1 MLFVYNILNK
11 EGYRKIAQN
20 IKLSYTTAYSVNCRE
35 EEFLMEKIW
44 LDHYEPGV
52 PHTIDY
58 PAQSLYQLFLKATET
73 YSEKPAVY
81 FMGRELTYA
90 ELASQVNSMASAL
103 AELGV
108 KKGDR
113 VAIHLPNSTQF
124 PIAFFAAHALGAIVV
139 PCNPLYVAREMEYQ
153 LKDSGAETII
163 TLTRFYEMIKGIQ
176 PNTNLNNIIVSNIKD
191 YFPGFLS
198 FLYTVA
204 KEKKEGDRVKVAPE
218 DLSFTGL
225 INKHS
230 GKKPPAVDVGPHDRA
245 VFLYTGGTTGVSKGA
260 VLQHRNLVANCFQ
273 VKSWCTDYRDGQ
285 EVVLGVLPF
294 FHSYGLSTIL
304 NLGLLNGAKLVLL
317 PRFVL
322 EDVLK
327 TIDKQK
333 PTLFPGV
340 PTIYVAINNSA
351 NVHKYDLQSIRI
363 CISGAAPLPVEVQQQ
378 FEKNTG
384 GRLVEG
390 YGLSETSPVTHA
402 NPVYGKRKPG
412 SIGLPMPDTEFKIV
426 DVETGEKELPIGEV
440 GEICLR
446 GPQVMEGYLNMPDE
460 NANSLR
466 DGWFYTGDIGK
477 ADDEGYAYIVDRKKD
492 MVIAGGFNIYP
503 RDVEEVLYTHPKI
516 MEAAVAGINDP
527 YRGETLKAYI
537 VLKEGDSMTEE
548 EVTEY
553 CKANLAA
560 YKVPKLVEFRDELPK
575 TMIGKILR
583 RTLREEEEKK
593 SSL

>member
-1 MLFVYNILNK
+1 MD
-11 EGYRKIAQN
+11 
-20 IKLSYTTAYSVNCRE
+20 KLWLKSYE
-35 EEFLMEKIW
+35 Q
-44 LDHYEPGV
+44 GV
-52 PHTIDY
+52 PHSIKY
-58 PAQSLYQLFLKATET
+58 PSLSLFELFSKSAET
-73 YSEKPAVY
+73 YKDLSAVH
-81 FMGRELTYA
+81 FMGHELTYVTLKK
-90 ELASQVNSMASAL
+90 EVDGLACALSA
-103 AELGV
+103 LGV

-124 PIAFFAAHALGAIVV
+124 PIAFYATLALGAIVV

-153 LKDSGAETII
+153 LNNSGAETII
-163 TLTRFYEMIKGIQ
+163 TLSRFYNMIKTIQ
-176 PNTNLNNIIVSNIKD
+176 PKTGLKNIIVTNIKD
-191 YFPGFLS
+191 YFPRILKT
-198 FLYTVA
+198 LYTVA
-204 KEKKEGDRVKVAPE
+204 REKKEGDRVSLAKE
-218 DLSFTGL
+218 DYLFTDL
-225 INKHS
+225 IKNNK
-230 GKKPPAVDVGPHDRA
+230 GKKLPEVKILPEDRA

-260 VLQHRNLVANCFQ
+260 VLQHRNLAANSFQ
-273 VKSWCTDYRDGQ
+273 VKSWCTDFQDGK
-285 EVVLGVLPF
+285 EIILGVLPF

-327 TIDKQK
+327 TIDRQK

-340 PTIYVAINNSA
+340 PTIYVAINNA
-351 NVHKYDLQSIRI
+351 ADLKKYDINSIRI

-402 NPVYGKRKPG
+402 NPVYGNRKTG

-426 DVETGEKELPIGEV
+426 DVETGEKELPVGEV
-440 GEICLR
+440 GELCLR
-446 GPQVMEGYLNMPDE
+446 GPQVMEGYLNMPEE
-460 NANSLR
+460 NSHSLR
-466 DGWFYTGDIGK
+466 NGWFYTGDIAR
-477 ADDEGYAYIVDRKKD
+477 ADEDGYTYIVDRKKD

-503 RDVEEVLYTHPKI
+503 RDIEEVLYTHPKV

-537 VLKEGDSMTEE
+537 VLKEGETMTEE
-548 EVTEY
+548 EVTEH

-560 YKVPKLVEFRDELPK
+560 YKVPKLVEFRAELPK
-575 TMIGKILR
+575 TMIGKVLR
-583 RTLREEEEKK
+583 RMLREEEENKQK
-593 SSL
+593 IG

>member
-1 MLFVYNILNK
+1 
-11 EGYRKIAQN
+11 
-20 IKLSYTTAYSVNCRE
+20 
-35 EEFLMEKIW
+35 MEKVW
-44 LDHYEPGV
+44 LNSYEEGV
-52 PHTIDY
+52 PHSIDY
-58 PAQSLYQLFLKATET
+58 PQQSLYQLFQKSAQT
-73 YSEKPAVY
+73 YNQQPAVH
-81 FMGRELTYA
+81 FMGRELSYG
-90 ELASQVNSMASAL
+90 ELEAQVKSLAAAL
-103 AELGV
+103 ADLGV

-124 PIAFFAAHALGAIVV
+124 PIAFFAALAVGAIVV
-139 PCNPLYVAREMEYQ
+139 PCNPLYVAREMQYQ

-163 TLTRFYEMIKGIQ
+163 TLTRFYKMIKEIQ
-176 PNTNLNNIIVSNIKD
+176 PNTDLKNVIVSNIKD
-191 YFPGFLS
+191 YFPGFLG

-204 KEKKEGDRVKVAPE
+204 KEKKEGDRVDLAGE
-218 DLSFTGL
+218 DYSFTEL
-225 INKHS
+225 IKKYA
-230 GKKPPAVDVGPHDRA
+230 GKTPPDVEVLPSDRA

-273 VKSWCTDYRDGQ
+273 VKSWCTDYEDGK
-285 EVVLGVLPF
+285 EVILGVLPF

-327 TIDKQK
+327 TIDRQK

-340 PTIYVAINNSA
+340 PTIYVAINNA
-351 NVHKYDLQSIRI
+351 PDLNKYDIKSIKV

-384 GRLVEG
+384 GKLVEG

-402 NPVYGKRKPG
+402 NPVYGERKPG
-412 SIGLPMPDTEFKIV
+412 SIGLPMPDTEYKIV
-426 DVETGEKELPIGEV
+426 DVETGETELPIGEI
-440 GEICLR
+440 GEICIR

-460 NANSLR
+460 NAQSIRN
-466 DGWFYTGDIGK
+466 GWFYTGDIAR
-477 ADDEGYAYIVDRKKD
+477 ADEDGYAYIVDRKKD

-503 RDVEEVLYTHPKI
+503 RDIEEVLYTHPKI

-537 VLKEGDSMTEE
+537 VLKEGVTMTEE
-548 EVTEY
+548 EVTEH

-560 YKVPKLVEFRDELPK
+560 YKVPKLCEFRDELPK
-575 TMIGKILR
+575 TMIGKVLR
-583 RTLREEEEKK
+583 RMLREEEEEKK
-593 SSL
+593 VQA

>member
-1 MLFVYNILNK
+1 
-11 EGYRKIAQN
+11 
-20 IKLSYTTAYSVNCRE
+20 
-35 EEFLMEKIW
+35 MEKVW
-44 LDHYEPGV
+44 LEHYEPEV
-52 PHTIDY
+52 PHSIDY
-58 PAQSLYQLFLKATET
+58 PSQSLYELFQKSAQT
-73 YSEKPAVY
+73 YKQQPAVH
-81 FMGRELTYA
+81 FMGRELSYG
-90 ELASQVNSMASAL
+90 ELATQVESMASAL
-103 AELGV
+103 TELGV
-108 KKGDR
+108 TKGDR

-124 PIAFFAAHALGAIVV
+124 PIAFFAAHAIGAVVV

-163 TLTRFYEMIKGIQ
+163 TLTRFYKMIKEIQ
-176 PNTNLNNIIVSNIKD
+176 PNTNLKNVIASNIKD

-204 KEKKEGDRVKVAPE
+204 KEKKEGDRVEIEAE
-218 DLSFTGL
+218 DYKFTDL
-225 INKHS
+225 IKKHE
-230 GKKPPAVDVGPHDRA
+230 GKKPPAVEVLPEDRA

-260 VLQHRNLVANCFQ
+260 VLQHRNLVANMYQ
-273 VKSWCTDYRDGQ
+273 VKSWCTDYQDGK
-285 EVVLGVLPF
+285 EVALGVLPF
-294 FHSYGLSTIL
+294 FHSYGLTTVL
-304 NLGLLNGAKLVLL
+304 NLGLLSGGKLVLL

-340 PTIYVAINNSA
+340 PTIYVAINNAPDLS
-351 NVHKYDLQSIRI
+351 KYDIKSIRI

-378 FEKNTG
+378 FEKITG

-412 SIGLPMPDTEFKIV
+412 SIGLPMPDTEYKIV
-426 DVETGEKELPIGEV
+426 DVEVGDREIPVGEV
-440 GEICLR
+440 GELCIK

-460 NANSLR
+460 NAQTIRN
-466 DGWFYTGDIGK
+466 GWFYTGDIAK
-477 ADDEGYAYIVDRKKD
+477 ADEEGYTYIVDRKKD

-503 RDVEEVLYTHPKI
+503 RDIEEVLYTHPKI

-527 YRGETLKAYI
+527 YRGETIKAYV
-537 VLKEGDSMTEE
+537 VLKEGESMTEE
-548 EVTEY
+548 EVKDY

-560 YKVPKLVEFRDELPK
+560 YKVPKLFEFRDELPK
-575 TMIGKILR
+575 TMIGKVLR
-583 RTLREEEEKK
+583 RMLREEEEKK
-593 SSL
+593 NE

>member
-1 MLFVYNILNK
+1 
-11 EGYRKIAQN
+11 
-20 IKLSYTTAYSVNCRE
+20 
-35 EEFLMEKIW
+35 MEKAW
-44 LDHYEPGV
+44 LEHYEPGV
-52 PHTIDY
+52 PHSIEY
-58 PAQSLYQLFLKATET
+58 PSQSLYSLFQKTAQT
-73 YSEKPAVY
+73 YRQQPAVH
-81 FMGRELTYA
+81 FMGRELSYG
-90 ELASQVNSMASAL
+90 ELAAQVESMASSL
-103 AELGV
+103 TELGV
-108 KKGDR
+108 TKGDR

-124 PIAFFAAHALGAIVV
+124 PIAFFAAHAIGAIVV

-163 TLTRFYEMIKGIQ
+163 TLTRFYKMIKDIQ
-176 PNTNLNNIIVSNIKD
+176 PNTSIKNVIVANIKD
-191 YFPGFLS
+191 YFPGFLG

-204 KEKKEGDRVKVAPE
+204 KEKKEGDRVEIAAE
-218 DLSFTGL
+218 DYKFTDL
-225 INKHS
+225 IKKHE
-230 GKKPPAVDVGPHDRA
+230 GKKPPAVEVLPQDQA

-260 VLQHRNLVANCFQ
+260 VLQHRNLVANMFQ
-273 VKSWCTDYRDGQ
+273 VKSWCTDYQDGK

-294 FHSYGLSTIL
+294 FHSYGLTTVL

-322 EDVLK
+322 DDVLK

-340 PTIYVAINNSA
+340 PTIYVAINNA
-351 NVHKYDLQSIRI
+351 PELNKYDIKSIRI

-402 NPVYGKRKPG
+402 NPVYGKRKSG
-412 SIGLPMPDTEFKIV
+412 SIGLPMPDTEYKIV
-426 DVETGEKELPIGEV
+426 DVEVGDRDMPTGEV
-440 GEICLR
+440 GELCIK

-460 NANSLR
+460 NAQSIRN
-466 DGWFYTGDIGK
+466 GWFFTGDIAR
-477 ADDEGYAYIVDRKKD
+477 ADEEGYTYIVDRKKD

-503 RDVEEVLYTHPKI
+503 RDIEEVLYTHAKV

-537 VLKEGDSMTEE
+537 VLKEGESMTEE

-553 CKANLAA
+553 CKANLAP

-575 TMIGKILR
+575 TMIGKVLR
-583 RTLREEEEKK
+583 RMLREEEDKK
-593 SSL
+593 NE